1 MDNLILNSYSK
12 ISNLNVSRETCNEL
26 ESLISM
32 IQEKNQ
38 KINIISKKMYEKEA
52 IRERHIID
60 SAQIIDFVDLNCN
73 TTSDLG
79 TGGGMPGL
87 IVAIVMKKIKNDMK
101 VNLYEKSY
109 HKCVFLREVS
119 KKLNLNTEIIQKDIF
134 SLKNIETGTIMS
146 RAFKPMPVILNLVN
160 ENFKKYKNII
170 FFMGSS
176 GRKILNETLQE
187 WDLDYEE
194 KKSLTSNDS
203 FILNIKTGTIMSRA
217 FKPMPVILNLVNE
230 NFKKYKNIIFFMGS
244 SGRKILNETLQEW
257 DLDYEEKKSLT
268 SDDSFILNIKKIKKK
283 IS

>member
-1 MDNLILNSYSK
+1 MDNVIFNSYSK

-32 IQEKNQ
+32 IQERNKE
-38 KINIISKKMYEKEA
+38 INIISKKIYEKEA

-87 IVAIVMKKIKNDMK
+87 IIAIVMKKIKNRMK
-101 VNLYEKSY
+101 INLYEKSY

-119 KKLNLNTEIIQKDIF
+119 KKLNLNTEVIHKDIF
-134 SLKNIETGTIMS
+134 GIKNVETGTIMS
-146 RAFKPMPVILNLVN
+146 RAFKPMPVILDLVN

-170 FFMGSS
+170 FFMGNS
-176 GRKILNETLQE
+176 GRNILNDTLKE
-187 WDLDYEE
+187 WHLDYEE
-194 KKSLTSNDS
+194 RKSITS
-203 FILNIKTGTIMSRA
+203 
-217 FKPMPVILNLVNE
+217 
-230 NFKKYKNIIFFMGS
+230 KN
-244 SGRKILNETLQEW
+244 
-257 DLDYEEKKSLT
+257 
-268 SDDSFILNIKKIKKK
+268 SFILNIKKIKKK